1 MKITSKE
8 VIMSFRKTTRFVA
21 ALLLGLVLTLSSYP
35 VHSQEFP
42 SFENCYQEVKNYP
55 RKRNLNRY
63 SERQVYCLVVIELI
77 DGGVDVDK
85 EYYTA
90 ELFGVIMNALRDKD
104 DAKDSNR
111 LDNKLSYKQ
120 ITKRFPGNRLNQLIN
135 ESLDEAVNEFSLSQS
150 FPLQVAATKI
160 PSNTSPSS
168 SVLAYKTRKT
178 KGKIGVDRL
187 ATKVSKG
194 HTIAFLTR

>member
-160 PSNTSPSS
+160 PSNTSPSF

>member
-1 MKITSKE
+1 MELITKG
-8 VIMSFRKTTRFVA
+8 VMMPFRKITRFVA

-55 RKRNLNRY
+55 KKRDLNRY
-63 SERQVYCLVVIELI
+63 SERQVYCLFVVELL

-85 EYYTA
+85 DYYTA
-90 ELFGVIMNALRDKD
+90 ELFGVIMNALRDKG
-104 DAKDSNR
+104 DAKDGNR
-111 LDNKLSYKQ
+111 LDDKLTYKQ
-120 ITKRFPGNRLNQLIN
+120 ITQRFPGNTLNQLIN
-135 ESLDEAVNEFSLSQS
+135 ESLDEAVNELSLSQS
-150 FPLQVAATKI
+150 FPFQVAATKI

-178 KGKIGVDRL
+178 KGKTIVNRV
-187 ATKVSKG
+187 ATKASKG
-194 HTIAFLTR
+194 HNLAFLTH

>member
-1 MKITSKE
+1 MKVTSKKVMMPFRKIT
-8 VIMSFRKTTRFVA
+8 RFIA
-21 ALLLGLVLTLSSYP
+21 ALLLGLVLTLSGYP

-42 SFENCYQEVKNYP
+42 SFENCYQEIKNYP

-63 SERQVYCLVVIELI
+63 SERQVYCLFVIELI
-77 DGGVDVDK
+77 DGGVDVDR

-120 ITKRFPGNRLNQLIN
+120 ITKRFPGNTLNQLIN
-135 ESLDEAVNEFSLSQS
+135 ESLDEAVKEFSLSQS

-168 SVLAYKTRKT
+168 SVLAYRTRKT

>member
-8 VIMSFRKTTRFVA
+8 LIMSFRKTTRFVA

-120 ITKRFPGNRLNQLIN
+120 ITKRFPGNSLNQLIN

-194 HTIAFLTR
+194 HTIAFLNR

>member
-1 MKITSKE
+1 MKVTSKE
-8 VIMSFRKTTRFVA
+8 VIMPFRKITRFVA

-35 VHSQEFP
+35 VHSQEIP
-42 SFENCYQEVKNYP
+42 SFENCYKEVKNYP
-55 RKRNLNRY
+55 KKRNLNRY
-63 SERQVYCLVVIELI
+63 SERQVYCLFVVELI

-111 LDNKLSYKQ
+111 LDNKLTYKQ
-120 ITKRFPGNRLNQLIN
+120 ITQRFPGNQLNQLVN
-135 ESLDEAVNEFSLSQS
+135 ESLDEAVKEFSLSQS

-168 SVLAYKTRKT
+168 SVLASSTRKAKAKTVVNRFST
-178 KGKIGVDRL
+178 K
-187 ATKVSKG
+187 ASNG